1 MYEFTSNI
9 RYSECAPDARLSLA
23 GLVNYFQDC
32 AVFHAIDVNRGPD
45 TWKNE
50 HYGWIITSWQIVVNE
65 YPMVGEEVTTAT
77 WAYKFKGF
85 EANRNLTMR
94 DKDGKLLAYANSSWA
109 YFDTAALRP
118 LRIPSYEMDAYG
130 LDPELPMENKAPRRI
145 RIPAENYRTKP
156 EIRIRVENLDSNGHV
171 NNEQYIA
178 LMIGCLPAGL
188 KVEELRVQYISQAR
202 LGDTLVPKVWH
213 EGNEYIVWLELD
225 GKSCCT
231 SYFRIK
237 EGEALVPIAPG
248 IDLGNPGTK
257 TKEDM

>member
-50 HYGWIITSWQIVVNE
+50 HYGWIITFWQIVVNE

-118 LRIPSYEMDAYG
+118 LRVPSYEMDAYG

-145 RIPAENYRTKP
+145 RIPAENYRAGDPYPRGESRLERSREQRTVHRTHDRVPARRPQGGGAQGSVYLPGKTRGHAGP
-156 EIRIRVENLDSNGHV
+156 E
-171 NNEQYIA
+171 
-178 LMIGCLPAGL
+178 GL
-188 KVEELRVQYISQAR
+188 A
-202 LGDTLVPKVWH
+202 
-213 EGNEYIVWLELD
+213 
-225 GKSCCT
+225 
-231 SYFRIK
+231 
-237 EGEALVPIAPG
+237 
-248 IDLGNPGTK
+248 
-257 TKEDM
+257 